1 LSLSFKGRCKLLNF
15 SLVSANIQCYAIGMP
30 RQSRLDFPG
39 ALHHIMARGIEK
51 RLIFTDETDRANFLK
66 RLGEL
71 VQDTQTPCL
80 AWALLPNHFH
90 LLLKTDQTPIST
102 LMRRLMTGHAT
113 WFNTRHQRSGHLFQN
128 RFKSIL
134 CQEDAYLLELVRY
147 IHLNPLRAGQAKDYA
162 ELGRYPYCGHS
173 VLLGKSGLDWQD
185 TAAVLT
191 LFDKKPS
198 SARRRYS
205 QFVQKGIAQGN
216 RSDLTGGGLIRSV
229 GGWMA
234 VKTMRRAKVY
244 QKSDER
250 ILGDGAFVE
259 FTLDAHD
266 ESFEKKYLLKSK
278 GYNLD
283 DVVNRVAETLNVEPQ
298 VVWASGKHRKTVEA
312 RSLMCYWAVR
322 ELGLNMSEIARK
334 LNLSVMAVSKSVT
347 RGAEIAAQKKLFLVE
362 EK

>member
-1 LSLSFKGRCKLLNF
+1 
-15 SLVSANIQCYAIGMP
+15 MP

-51 RLIFTDETDRANFLK
+51 RLIFTDNADRAKFVE

-71 VQDTQTPCL
+71 VQDTQTSCL

-90 LLLKTDQTPIST
+90 LLLKTDHTPIST
-102 LMRRLMTGHAT
+102 FMRRLMTGHAT

-134 CQEDAYLLELVRY
+134 CQEDTYLLELVRY
-147 IHLNPLRAGQAKDYA
+147 IHLNPLRARQVKDYK
-162 ELGRYPYCGHS
+162 ELSQYSFGGHS
-173 VLLGKSGLDWQD
+173 VILGNIAHTWQD

-191 LFDKKPS
+191 LFGKKLAA
-198 SARRRYS
+198 ARRRYS
-205 QFVQKGIAQGN
+205 QFVEKGIVLGN

-229 GGWMA
+229 GGWTA
-234 VKTMRRAKVY
+234 LKTMRQANVY
-244 QKSDER
+244 QRSDER
-250 ILGDGAFVE
+250 ILGDGDFVE
-259 FTLDAHD
+259 STLHAHD

-278 GYNLD
+278 GYTLN
-283 DVVNRVAETLNVEPQ
+283 DVVNRVAEILNVKPQ

-322 ELGLNMSEIARK
+322 ELGLSMSEIARK
-334 LNLSVMAVSKSVT
+334 LDISVAAIGDSVT
-347 RGAEIAAQKKLFLVE
+347 RGAKIAAIKNLSLIRSKKL
-362 EK
+362 

>member
-1 LSLSFKGRCKLLNF
+1 
-15 SLVSANIQCYAIGMP
+15 MP

-39 ALHHIMARGIEK
+39 ALHHIMARGIEN
-51 RLIFTDETDRANFLK
+51 RLIFINDADRAKFLE

-102 LMRRLMTGHAT
+102 FMRRLMTGHAT

-134 CQEDAYLLELVRY
+134 CQEDTYLLELVRY
-147 IHLNPLRAGQAKDYA
+147 IHLNPLRARQVKDYA
-162 ELGRYPYCGHS
+162 ELCQYPYCGHS
-173 VLLGKSGLDWQD
+173 VILGNSKLDWQQ

-198 SARRRYS
+198 TARRRYS

-216 RSDLTGGGLIRSV
+216 RSDLNGGGLIRSV
-229 GGWMA
+229 GGWT
-234 VKTMRRAKVY
+234 VLKTMRRANAY
-244 QKSDER
+244 QRSDER
-250 ILGDGAFVE
+250 ILGDGDFVKS
-259 FTLDAHD
+259 TLHAYDQ
-266 ESFEKKYLLKSK
+266 SFEKKYLLKSK
-278 GYNLD
+278 GYTLD
-283 DVVNRVAETLNVEPQ
+283 DVVNRVSETLNVKPQ
-298 VVWASGKHRKTVEA
+298 VVWANGKHRKTVEA

-322 ELGLNMSEIARK
+322 ELGLSMTEIARK
-334 LNLSVMAVSKSVT
+334 LDISVAAISYSVT
-347 RGAEIAAQKKLFLVE
+347 RGAKIAAIKNLSLTDLKNF
-362 EK
+362 KT